1 MTADTQKDSGKLGW
15 LPGATAILAFLACN
29 CAFILVAV
37 LSVFGITIA
46 INPHVQAAMVSLF
59 AVLTLGF
66 VLLNYRKHRVP
77 GPMILSVLGAVLVV
91 GTMYISFNKII
102 ETVGLLALIA
112 SAIWSWRAGKA
123 SVRSP
128 VTS

>member
-1 MTADTQKDSGKLGW
+1 MTTDTKSASVKLAW
-15 LPGATAILAFLACN
+15 LPGAAAVLAFVACN
-29 CAFILVAV
+29 GLFIVVAV

-46 INPHVQAAMVSLF
+46 INPHIQAAVISLF

-66 VLLNYRKHRVP
+66 VLLSYRKHHAP
-77 GPMILSVLGAVLVV
+77 GPMILSVLGAVLIV
-91 GTMYISFNKII
+91 GTMYIHFNKIV
-102 ETVGLLALIA
+102 ESLGLLALIA

-123 SVRSP
+123 SVRST